1 MTSNLS
7 QFSSS
12 ISDNVLLYHY
22 ANDQLNIKNRLKAQ
36 QHKFSKSNALKA
48 LDQSVEIACHNN
60 PIKGSRKFKYVINSR
75 LSQGSNPYQ
84 YIGNKVH
91 LKSLKLQIYSN
102 AQIDSQN
109 PQYER
114 RIRVTVV
121 YFNQFNGATEK
132 PPSFSA
138 FFSAPSIIEGR
149 NLSCFFS
156 EPNPSFLDNSV
167 LIYDY
172 ILPLGCLLENPLII
186 RSNGNLFLDK
196 EFNLVNFETVFYPEP
211 AIGTD
216 QPDLMYQ
223 NISGGLLVLYVQADF
238 MNLPQSSNDSV
249 IVSSQMRLEFV
260 DG

>member
-1 MTSNLS
+1 M
-7 QFSSS
+7 
-12 ISDNVLLYHY
+12 
-22 ANDQLNIKNRLKAQ
+22 
-36 QHKFSKSNALKA
+36 
-48 LDQSVEIACHNN
+48 
-60 PIKGSRKFKYVINSR
+60 
-75 LSQGSNPYQ
+75 
-84 YIGNKVH
+84 
-91 LKSLKLQIYSN
+91 
-102 AQIDSQN
+102 
-109 PQYER
+109 
-114 RIRVTVV
+114 
-121 YFNQFNGATEK
+121 
-132 PPSFSA
+132 
-138 FFSAPSIIEGR
+138 
-149 NLSCFFS
+149 
-156 EPNPSFLDNSV
+156 